1 MKPMQ
6 TDSVRSMRRLVPVAL
21 TFVLLAGCGGGSD
34 KPRLE
39 VSAATS
45 LKKAATAYGG
55 RFGAAEVALSFGG
68 SDELA
73 AQIRAGGR
81 PDVFAAAN
89 AKLPDALYEEGLV
102 EKPVAFARNRL
113 VIAVPADGAK
123 VETIDDLSR
132 SGVKLAVGAPSV
144 PIGSYTRKILSGLP
158 ATQRAAILANVRSQ
172 EPDVGGVVG
181 KVAEGAV
188 DAGFVYVSDVQGAGG
203 RLKAIALPDRLQP
216 EVLYEAAVVKGT
228 EHPEQARA
236 FVDGLRTGAGREAL
250 DRAGF
255 LKP

>member
-1 MKPMQ
+1 MPR
-6 TDSVRSMRRLVPVAL
+6 VVVAL
-21 TFVLLAGCGGGSD
+21 LACAAGALAACGGSGGA
-34 KPRLE
+34 KPGIK

-45 LKKAATAYGG
+45 LKQAVTVYA
-55 RFGAAEVALSFGG
+55 GAFTQAEAALSFGG

-89 AKLPDALYEEGLV
+89 AKLPDALYKEGLV
-102 EKPVAFARNRL
+102 EKPVGFARNRL
-113 VIAVPADGAK
+113 VIAIPATGGK
-123 VETIDDLSR
+123 VETLDDLAR
-132 SGVKLAVGAPSV
+132 SGTRLAVGSPSV
-144 PIGSYTRKILSGLP
+144 PIGAYTRKVLGGLP
-158 ATQRAAILANVRSQ
+158 ATQRTAILANVRTQ

-188 DAGFVYVSDVQGAGG
+188 DAGFVYVTDVQGSGG
-203 RLKAIALPDRLQP
+203 RLRAIALPDRLQP
-216 EVLYEAAVVKGT
+216 EVLYEAAVVRGT
-228 EHPEQARA
+228 KHERQAAA
-236 FVDGLRTGAGREAL
+236 FVAGLRAGAGRRAL